1 MYYPTYH
8 FKKLFCEPER
18 QAAKIRE
25 ALAAL
30 SHCIYLQNNGRRVL
44 HFWPNAIVCG
54 SKTINIFTFKKQHS
68 INTN

>member
-1 MYYPTYH
+1 MSYPTH
-8 FKKLFCEPER
+8 FKKLFCEPECE
-18 QAAKIRE
+18 AAKILQ

-30 SHCIYLQNNGRRVL
+30 SHCIYLQNNGKARIAFL
-44 HFWPNAIVCG
+44 PNAIVC